1 MKSENIQINKKRAFV
16 NSAIFLLI
24 VLVIAIGSEI
34 FTSKYISN
42 QRKIISLSFKN
53 KTMSA
58 QAQKQGLENE
68 VIYAKSI
75 EKVMSEKEYQDFK
88 NGLSIIAVN
97 SEITINKISDGLV
110 RNIKEYKENK
120 IVIEAVGSYEA
131 FKRFKDRLAKL
142 NYFINF
148 DKEIIS
154 RENAASNKIK
164 INTEIHVI
172 VLADKETKLLQLNKK

>member
-1 MKSENIQINKKRAFV
+1 MKSENTQINKKRV
-16 NSAIFLLI
+16 LINSVIFLLI

-34 FTSKYISN
+34 FTSKYIMG
-42 QRKIISLSFKN
+42 QRKIISLNFKD
-53 KTMSA
+53 KTISA
-58 QAQKQGLENE
+58 QAQKQGAENE
-68 VIYAKSI
+68 VIYAKAI

-110 RNIKEYKENK
+110 RNIKDYKENK
-120 IVIEAVGSYEA
+120 IVIEAVGSYDA
-131 FKRFKDRLAKL
+131 FKRFKDRLSKL

-172 VLADKETKLLQLNKK
+172 VLADKEAKLLQLNRR

>member
-1 MKSENIQINKKRAFV
+1 MKSENAQKNKKKTFST
-16 NSAIFLLI
+16 SAIFLLI
-24 VLVIAIGSEI
+24 VLIVGIGSEI
-34 FTSKYISN
+34 FTSKYIAE
-42 QRKIISLSFKN
+42 QRKKIALNFKN
-53 KTMSA
+53 RNLSN
-58 QAQKQGLENE
+58 QAQKQGVENE
-68 VIYAKSI
+68 VIYAKAI

-97 SEITINKISDGLV
+97 SEVTINKISDGLV

-120 IVIEAVGSYEA
+120 IIIEAVGSYES

-164 INTEIHVI
+164 ISAEIHVI
-172 VLADKETKLLQLNKK
+172 VLADKEAKLNQLNRR

>member
-1 MKSENIQINKKRAFV
+1 MKSENIQTNKKKAFV
-16 NSAIFLLI
+16 ASAIFLLI
-24 VLVIAIGSEI
+24 VLIIAIGSEI
-34 FTSKYISN
+34 FTSKYIMN
-42 QRKIISLSFKN
+42 QRQIISLNFKN
-53 KTMSA
+53 RTVSA
-58 QAQKQGLENE
+58 QAQKQGVENE
-68 VIYAKSI
+68 VIYAKAI

-97 SEITINKISDGLV
+97 SEVTINKVSDGLV
-110 RNIKEYKENK
+110 RKIKEYKENK
-120 IVIEAVGSYEA
+120 IIIEAVGSYES

-164 INTEIHVI
+164 ISAEIHVI
-172 VLADKETKLLQLNKK
+172 VLADKEAKLNQLNRR